1 MVAKI
6 AANGSGP
13 VRHGSPD
20 EGATGRAGRVLAG
33 AALLVALVYGGT
45 LAWLLLSDGRLAG
58 EPVVRIA
65 LAPETPAEPEAPG
78 AAGDTG
84 AETPQAP
91 SGDTALE
98 EAVPE
103 EPPAAPESDV
113 ADLSAD
119 EQALLDAARNLD
131 GGAANDIAGDV
142 RIVGAESVTGE
153 GAEGAG
159 TAAPVKLAPVP
170 DPALVEKTADGA
182 LPKIAADGRKPWQ
195 VYARPVPAGARIDR
209 RIALVVSGMG
219 ISESATRHAI
229 EVLPPEVTLS
239 FAPYGSGLQDW
250 IAKARAAG
258 HEVLLELPMEPFGYP
273 QNDPGPHTLLT
284 GGSNEENISRLEWL
298 MSRFTGYAGVMNYQ
312 GARFTTS
319 ASALTPVM
327 AALGARGLLYVDN
340 GASARSL
347 APEIA
352 RKAGMPAV
360 QATRIVD
367 PVQNPEVIATS
378 LDTLEDTARETGSA
392 VGIASG
398 FPVTVDALVQWA
410 AALKEEG
417 YVLVPV
423 TAIAGAN

>member
-13 VRHGSPD
+13 IRHSD
-20 EGATGRAGRVLAG
+20 EDSGGLAGRLLAA
-33 AALLVALVYGGT
+33 AALLVVLVYGGT
-45 LAWLLLSDGRLAG
+45 LAWLLLSDDRLAG
-58 EPVVRIA
+58 EPVVHVA
-65 LAPETPAEPEAPG
+65 LAPEEP
-78 AAGDTG
+78 
-84 AETPQAP
+84 
-91 SGDTALE
+91 
-98 EAVPE
+98 V
-103 EPPAAPESDV
+103 APESPAEEETQTPLAEITPDEQEPPEGDV

-131 GGAANDIAGDV
+131 GDGETEGEV
-142 RIVGAESVTGE
+142 RIVGAESVSGDGGEETGSE
-153 GAEGAG
+153 GEVIR
-159 TAAPVKLAPVP
+159 PDPVP
-170 DPALVEKTADGA
+170 DPALVEQTADGP
-182 LPKIAADGRKPWQ
+182 LPKISRDGRKPWQ
-195 VYARPVPAGARIDR
+195 VYARPVPSGTQSDR

-219 ISESATRHAI
+219 ISESATAHAI
-229 EVLPPEVTLS
+229 KVLPPEVTLS
-239 FAPYGSGLQDW
+239 FAPYGAGLQEW
-250 IAKARAAG
+250 IARARAAG

-284 GGSNEENISRLEWL
+284 GGNTDENISRLEWL
-298 MSRFTGYAGVMNYQ
+298 MSRFTGYTGVMNYQ

-327 AALGARGLLYVDN
+327 GALGARGLLYVDN

-347 APEIA
+347 APELA
-352 RKAGMPAV
+352 EKAGMPAV

-378 LDTLEDTARETGSA
+378 LDTLEDVAREKGSA
-392 VGIASG
+392 VGVASG

-410 AALKEEG
+410 ASLKDEG

-423 TAIAGAN
+423 TAIAKDN